1 MGKVKTIGIQVIVDD
16 DDKERINKI
25 IQALRE
31 ADKDLSLE
39 YGAHSGAVYVRK
51 YAFNNGSINSDDINS
66 KAMESLKKIVD
77 TLLSMDKHIK
87 FKTLWY

>member
-1 MGKVKTIGIQVIVDD
+1 M
-16 DDKERINKI
+16 ERINKI

-39 YGAHSGAVYVRK
+39 YNDRAAVYVRK
-51 YAFNNGSINSDDINS
+51 YAINNNNSNLDYINS
-66 KAMESLKKIVD
+66 KARESLKKIVD

-87 FKTLWY
+87 FKPLWY